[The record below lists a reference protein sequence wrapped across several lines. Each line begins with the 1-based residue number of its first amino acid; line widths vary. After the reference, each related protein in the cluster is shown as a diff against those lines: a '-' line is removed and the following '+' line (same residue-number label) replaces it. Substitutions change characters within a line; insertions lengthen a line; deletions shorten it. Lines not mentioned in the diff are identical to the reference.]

1 MKNLDFIKAMEAEVE
16 KLQAEYKEI
25 IRDMRKNGF
34 DWEKDCRRAQLDH
47 TISALNM
54 AIKEYNRL

>member
-34 DWEKDCRRAQLDH
+34 DRSKDGRRAQLDH

>member
-16 KLQAEYKEI
+16 KLQAEYTEI

-34 DWEKDCRRAQLDH
+34 DWEKDGRRAQLDH
-47 TISALNM
+47 TISALNI

>member
-34 DWEKDCRRAQLDH
+34 DWEKDGRRAQLDH